1 MVRRLYRLA
10 LERLSTPQ
18 GGSPSLKSYG
28 DRLALSELPFSARS
42 MRRTKPR
49 KAKKMPISQVTM
61 LLVYG
66 MLCDLVEEVQAAAD
80 ALRQPT
86 LLAEAQEPQ
95 EAALALL
102 DGLRARSYDL
112 HRAAIAA
119 MLQDDKKLKI
129 HPLTGRVG

>member
-1 MVRRLYRLA
+1 
-10 LERLSTPQ
+10 
-18 GGSPSLKSYG
+18 
-28 DRLALSELPFSARS
+28 
-42 MRRTKPR
+42 
-49 KAKKMPISQVTM
+49 MPISQVTM